1 MGYQTGLIM
10 NIRQK
15 ITYPVI
21 IGISLILCCT
31 YFSIFKLQSLLEES
45 EHIIQHDMTKSL
57 LIAQTK
63 ISFKDQVQAWKNL
76 LIRGDNPNNRTQY
89 WQDVQFHITK
99 VQTNLQKLSQEYELD
114 NQLKNKVVVLTT
126 SHKAL
131 NQQYQLSFNMIKDNF
146 DMHLADNQVKGIDKP
161 FSKLLEEITTSITK
175 TAQLHQQTIH
185 NQQVNV
191 TTVFPVI
198 ALLISITVI
207 ALIIYIFNTK
217 IINPLNKIIEDTI
230 LISQGKYDID
240 IQYPHDDELGK
251 LKDSCIEIK
260 NHIVDA
266 VSSISVVKVEVEDAF
281 AELNLVA
288 EQISKG
294 AKEQSECSQ
303 MMEKIITGLI
313 TIAGELEHHSHE
325 AMSSTHTVI
334 DMSDNC
340 SAKINES
347 SKDMQDLVT
356 EVEHT
361 TKIIEEL
368 SSQAGAVSSVL
379 DVIEGIA
386 DQTNLLALNAAIEA
400 ARAGEAGRGFSV
412 VADEVRTLATKTQ
425 ESTHNINT
433 IIKTL
438 QSSADQAVAAMA
450 EEVNIT
456 TKNAKQ
462 AEEAQLSLKNIS
474 QEMGNMAALNQKVE
488 NAAGQQMNIT
498 QELSNTLEQLHRVS
512 ENYRSLAE
520 SDKVS
525 NAVANASKDLH
536 LMVEKLTGN
545 LEHQEVELFD

>member
-1 MGYQTGLIM
+1 M

-15 ITYPVI
+15 ITLPVI
-21 IGISLILCCT
+21 IGICLILCCT
-31 YFSIFKLQSLLEES
+31 YFSIFKLQSLLDES
-45 EHIIQHDMTKSL
+45 EHIIEHDMTKSL

-63 ISFKDQVQAWKNL
+63 ISFKDQVQAWKNI
-76 LIRGDNPNNRTQY
+76 LIRGSKADLRDKY
-89 WQDVQFHITK
+89 WAQFLSHSNKI
-99 VQTNLQKLSQEYELD
+99 QTNFKKIVQIYELND
-114 NQLKNKVVVLTT
+114 VLKNKI
-126 SHKAL
+126 
-131 NQQYQLSFNMIKDNF
+131 QQLSSAHLSLNRQYEAGFNAFSISS
-146 DMHLADNQVKGIDKP
+146 DMAAVDEQVNGIDKP
-161 FSKLLEEITTSITK
+161 FSLALEQVINSIAN
-175 TAQLHQQTIH
+175 TAQN
-185 NQQVNV
+185 NQQQINQQQSLV
-191 TTVFPVI
+191 TAVFPAIAFLLSIMVI
-198 ALLISITVI
+198 A
-207 ALIIYIFNTK
+207 IIMYIFNKK

-334 DMSDNC
+334 KMSDNC
-340 SAKINES
+340 SAKISES

-361 TKIIEEL
+361 TTIIEEL

-425 ESTHNINT
+425 ESTHNINS

-438 QSSADQAVAAMA
+438 QSSADQAVSAMA

-462 AEEAQLSLKNIS
+462 AEEAQMSLKNIS

-488 NAAGQQMNIT
+488 NAATQQMNIT
-498 QELSNTLEQLHRVS
+498 HELNETLEQLHHVS
-512 ENYRSLAE
+512 ENYRTLAE

-545 LEHQEVELFD
+545 LEHQEIELFD